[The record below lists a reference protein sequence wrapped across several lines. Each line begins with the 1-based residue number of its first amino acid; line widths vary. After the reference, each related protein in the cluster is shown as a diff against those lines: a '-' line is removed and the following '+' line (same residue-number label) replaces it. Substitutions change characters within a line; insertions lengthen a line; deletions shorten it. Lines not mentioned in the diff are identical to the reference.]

1 LSADASSVNHA
12 LMLLIEKGSV
22 EKTRAMDGRRS
33 GPGFRLTREGAD
45 PLSQSMQSDNSVQLD
60 KRRSPRGPDGHR

>member
-1 LSADASSVNHA
+1 VNHA

-33 GPGFRLTREGAD
+33 GPD
-45 PLSQSMQSDNSVQLD
+45 SV
-60 KRRSPRGPDGHR
+60 